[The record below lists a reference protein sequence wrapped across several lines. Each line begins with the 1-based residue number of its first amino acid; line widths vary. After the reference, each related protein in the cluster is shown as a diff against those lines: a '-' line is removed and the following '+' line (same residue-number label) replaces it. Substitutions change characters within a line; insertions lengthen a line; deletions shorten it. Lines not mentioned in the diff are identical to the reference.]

1 MDAGLQAVNQK
12 ADDDAKVNASL
23 PDMSALTNMA
33 GSMHKMGL
41 SQKQR
46 NVNML
51 AAKLGVQPQAGD
63 TLLTPSALS
72 NAMVSR
78 ALALGK
84 S

>member
-12 ADDDAKVNASL
+12 ADDDAKSNASM

-63 TLLTPSALS
+63 SLLTASALS

>member
-41 SQKQR
+41 SQK
-46 NVNML
+46 
-51 AAKLGVQPQAGD
+51 
-63 TLLTPSALS
+63 
-72 NAMVSR
+72 
-78 ALALGK
+78 
-84 S
+84 